1 MATKIKE
8 NSVVDRVPPIKI
20 KDDRDGKEYELD
32 FSRESIVFAE
42 SRGFEI
48 DNVLKYP
55 VTYFPEI
62 FFLAFRKNYG
72 PGKGNISRTKTDEL
86 YERLGGMAPA
96 FLERLI
102 NLYNQ
107 AALSNNAVE
116 TIEEM
121 GKNGGLTVEL

>member
-72 PGKGNISRTKTDEL
+72 PGKGNISRTKSSDTH
-86 YERLGGMAPA
+86 RCRFRMRTAHSSHP
-96 FLERLI
+96 
-102 NLYNQ
+102 
-107 AALSNNAVE
+107 
-116 TIEEM
+116 IEHS
-121 GKNGGLTVEL
+121 